1 MKCANCGTEFE
12 DGILF
17 CPVCGKEV
25 QWVPEYNTLETI
37 IQQREIQEKETGEK
51 FSDFL
56 LRVRLE
62 ESRRLLGATRKS
74 IQEIAG
80 MAGFPDAAYFSRAF
94 KERYGK
100 SPMEY
105 RKGI

>member
-1 MKCANCGTEFE
+1 M
-12 DGILF
+12 
-17 CPVCGKEV
+17 
-25 QWVPEYNTLETI
+25 
-37 IQQREIQEKETGEK
+37 
-51 FSDFL
+51 
-56 LRVRLE
+56 E